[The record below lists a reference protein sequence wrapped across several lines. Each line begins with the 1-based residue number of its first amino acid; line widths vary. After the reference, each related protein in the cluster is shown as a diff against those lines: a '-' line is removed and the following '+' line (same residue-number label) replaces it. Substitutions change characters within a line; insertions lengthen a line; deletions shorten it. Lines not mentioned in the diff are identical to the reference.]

1 MISKQ
6 EYEEFL
12 KDYTVEVL
20 RNPDYRFGQAFLNY
34 FPAVDRNMNNDGDL
48 GAAAAVKLYYT
59 TDNQEARELISF
71 YLSKDAHQ

>member
-1 MISKQ
+1 MGMISKK

-59 TDNQEARELISF
+59 TDNAEAREIIDF
-71 YLSKDAHQ
+71 YIK

>member
-12 KDYTVEVL
+12 KNYTVEVL
-20 RNPDYRFGQAFLNY
+20 RNPDYRLGQAFLNY
-34 FPAVDRNMNNDGDL
+34 FPAVDRNINNDGDL